1 MPALQPVR
9 GTQDLLPDAARRHRR
24 VIDTARRLAELY
36 GFAEIDIPV
45 FEFTEVF
52 ARPIGEHTDIVS
64 KEMYS
69 LKDRGGEDLSLRP
82 EFTAGIVRA
91 VLSNGLTQSAPLKF
105 FASGP
110 VFRYERPQKG
120 RFRQFHQIDAEILG
134 VAQPLADVELIAL
147 ARRVLD
153 ALGIGQRV
161 VLELNTLGDTA
172 SRAAYRDALV
182 AYFSA
187 RRAQLS
193 EDSQRRLD
201 TNPLRILDSKDAG
214 DIRINADAPAF
225 DSYLNDT
232 SRDFFGQV
240 RDGLERLGIG
250 YRLNPRLVRGLDYY
264 THSVFE
270 FVTTDL
276 GSQGTVL
283 AGGRYD
289 GLVELMGG
297 PSMPG
302 VGWAGGIERLALM
315 IDAPSP
321 PSRPIALVPVG
332 EAGEEMAPAMAETL
346 RREGFAV
353 DLGYS
358 GNLSRRMRRANR
370 INARAAVL
378 IGDDEVA
385 RDVVTLRDLDSGD
398 QAEVPIIA
406 PTLPELVA
414 RLKAIG

>member
-1 MPALQPVR
+1 MPSLQPVR
-9 GTQDLLPDAARRHRR
+9 GTQDLLPGIARRHRLVR
-24 VIDTARRLAELY
+24 ETALRLAQLY
-36 GFAEIDIPV
+36 GFAEIDIPI

-52 ARPIGEHTDIVS
+52 ARPIGEHTDIVA

-82 EFTAGIVRA
+82 EFTAGLVRA
-91 VLSNGLTQSAPLKF
+91 VLSNSLTQSTPLKF

-120 RFRQFHQIDAEILG
+120 RYRQFHQIDAEILG
-134 VAQPLADVELIAL
+134 VPQAQADIEVIAL
-147 ARRVLD
+147 ARRILD
-153 ALGIGQRV
+153 ALGIGDRV
-161 VLELNTLGDTA
+161 MLELNTLGDPP

-187 RRAQLS
+187 RRSDLS

-214 DIRINADAPAF
+214 DIDINEDAPAF
-225 DSYLNDT
+225 DQYLNDE
-232 SRDFFGQV
+232 SRAFFVEV
-240 RDGLERLGIG
+240 RNGLDRLGIT
-250 YRLNPRLVRGLDYY
+250 YQLNPRLVRGLDYY

-297 PSMPG
+297 PQMPG
-302 VGWAGGIERLALM
+302 VGWAAGIERLALL
-315 IDAPSP
+315 IAEPEALR
-321 PSRPIALVPVG
+321 RPVALVPLGEQG
-332 EAGEEMAPAMAETL
+332 EALALTMAETL
-346 RREGFAV
+346 RDAGLSV

-370 INARAAVL
+370 VNARAAVL

-385 RDVVTLRDLDSGD
+385 RNVVTVRDLDSGE
-398 QAEVPIIA
+398 QAEVPIA
-406 PTLPELVA
+406 SSLPELVA
-414 RLKAIG
+414 KLKALG

>member
-9 GTQDLLPDAARRHRR
+9 GTQDLLPDAARRHRGVR
-24 VIDTARRLAELY
+24 ETARRLAELY

-134 VAQPLADVELIAL
+134 VAQPQADVELIAL
-147 ARRVLD
+147 ARRTLQ
-153 ALGIGQRV
+153 ALGIGERV
-161 VLELNTLGDTA
+161 ALELNTLGDPA

-182 AYFSA
+182 QYFSA
-187 RRAQLS
+187 RQGELS
-193 EDSQRRLD
+193 RDSQHRLQV
-201 TNPLRILDSKDAG
+201 NPLRILDSKDPG
-214 DIRINADAPAF
+214 DIRINADAPSF
-225 DSYLNDT
+225 DCYLNDV
-232 SRDFFGQV
+232 SRDFFAEV
-240 RDGLERLGIG
+240 RDGLDRLGIE
-250 YRLNPRLVRGLDYY
+250 YRLNARLVRGLDYY

-276 GSQGTVL
+276 GAQGTVL

-297 PSMPG
+297 PQMAG
-302 VGWAGGIERLALM
+302 VGWAAGVERLALL
-315 IDAPSP
+315 IDEPAGPA
-321 PSRPIALVPVG
+321 RPIALVPVG
-332 EAGEEMAPAMAETL
+332 AAGEALALTIAETL
-346 RREGFAV
+346 RGAGLPV
-353 DLGYS
+353 DVGYS

-370 INARAAVL
+370 VNARAAVL

-385 RDVVTLRDLDSGD
+385 RNVVTLRDLDSGE
-398 QAEVPIIA
+398 QVEVPIIA
-406 PTLPELVA
+406 STLPELVA
-414 RLKAIG
+414 KLKGFH